1 MTNQEK
7 IDQLNNIIAT
17 STSQVAID
25 RAKKQLEALATQGQ
39 VKVLTNSLEPDV
51 QAVIDALNRVV
62 SGGGNASQSDIKRIV
77 LEELVKRKIT
87 EQDLGADVLAMIQ
100 SSRKVELTIR
110 TLTSQSST
118 TTDNAF
124 LERPL
129 IQRMLSD
136 MLALNNVYLYGGA
149 GTGKTFSAGGIAQIL
164 GWRLITLNCNQ
175 FTSPIDIIGGQTID
189 GYQEGKVSMAWSNI
203 IVDNNGLPEKV
214 DGVVLLLDE
223 LPKIDPNTAGLLNE
237 ALAKVKDYDK
247 NPVTNQKDIPPTI
260 LNGRNQTLVKGNLMV
275 IATGNVALNTVDP
288 DYEANFKQDLSLLDR
303 FIGSTYKVFIDYQ
316 YEFNNTMKGFAF
328 IWIFC
333 TKMREKIIELNATG
347 QAFVSIRLM
356 INMKQTYIVE
366 RQVKED
372 MANGKSTVVSSPKT
386 LEDSLNTFLD
396 LFKPSVKQSLISSL
410 PIDEFKRTIQDKNK
424 MPFNPQTP
432 DFDTS
437 TEIQE
442 AQGLINAYNAKQ
454 QQLGI

>member
-17 STSQVAID
+17 STSKVAID

-77 LEELVKRKIT
+77 LEELAKRKIT

-110 TLTSQSST
+110 TMTSQSSST
-118 TTDNAF
+118 TNNAF
-124 LERPL
+124 IERPL

-136 MLALNNVYLYGGA
+136 MLANNNVYLYGGA
-149 GTGKTFSAGGIAQIL
+149 GTGKTFSAGGIAKIL

-189 GYQEGKVSMAWSNI
+189 GYQEGKVSMAWSNVV
-203 IVDNNGLPEKV
+203 VDNNGLPEKV

-237 ALAKVKDYDK
+237 ALAKVKDYDE
-247 NPVTNQKDIPPTI
+247 NPVTKIADIPPTI
-260 LNGRNQTLVKGNLMV
+260 LNGRNQTLTKGNLMV

-356 INMKQTYIVE
+356 INMKATYIVE
-366 RQVKED
+366 RQIKED
-372 MANGKSTVVSSPKT
+372 MANGLSPVVTSPKT
-386 LEDSLNTFLD
+386 LEDALNTFLD
-396 LFKPSVKQSLISSL
+396 LFKPSVKQSLISTL
-410 PIDEFKRTIQDKNK
+410 PIDEFKRTIKEKNK
-424 MPFNPQTP
+424 MSFNAQTP

-437 TEIQE
+437 NEIQE
-442 AQGLINAYNAKQ
+442 AQGLINAFNSKQ

>member
-1 MTNQEK
+1 M
-7 IDQLNNIIAT
+7 A
-17 STSQVAID
+17 
-25 RAKKQLEALATQGQ
+25 
-39 VKVLTNSLEPDV
+39 
-51 QAVIDALNRVV
+51 
-62 SGGGNASQSDIKRIV
+62 
-77 LEELVKRKIT
+77 KRKIS

-118 TTDNAF
+118 TTNNAF
-124 LERPL
+124 LELPL

-136 MLALNNVYLYGGA
+136 MMAKNNVYLYGGA

-189 GYQEGKVSMAWSNI
+189 GYQEGKLSMAWSNI

-214 DGVVLLLDE
+214 EGVVLLLDE

-237 ALAKVKDYDK
+237 ALAKVKDYDE
-247 NPVTNQKDIPPTI
+247 NPVTKENDIPPTI
-260 LNGRNQTLVKGNLMV
+260 LNGRNQVLTKGNLMV
-275 IATGNVALNTVDP
+275 IATGNVSLNTVDP

-303 FIGSTYKVFIDYQ
+303 FIGSTYKVFINYQ
-316 YEFNNTMKGFAF
+316 YEFSNTMKGFAF

-356 INMKQTYIVE
+356 INMKATYIVE
-366 RQVKED
+366 
-372 MANGKSTVVSSPKT
+372 
-386 LEDSLNTFLD
+386 
-396 LFKPSVKQSLISSL
+396 
-410 PIDEFKRTIQDKNK
+410 
-424 MPFNPQTP
+424 
-432 DFDTS
+432 
-437 TEIQE
+437 
-442 AQGLINAYNAKQ
+442 
-454 QQLGI
+454 

>member
-1 MTNQEK
+1 MTNQET
-7 IDQLNNIIAT
+7 IDKLNNIIAT
-17 STSQVAID
+17 SKSQVAID

-77 LEELVKRKIT
+77 LEEMAKRKIS

-118 TTDNAF
+118 TTNNAF
-124 LERPL
+124 LELPL

-136 MLALNNVYLYGGA
+136 MMAKNNVYLYGGA

-189 GYQEGKVSMAWSNI
+189 GYQEGKLSMAWSNI

-214 DGVVLLLDE
+214 EGVVLLLDE

-237 ALAKVKDYDK
+237 ALAKVKDYDE
-247 NPVTNQKDIPPTI
+247 NPVTKENDIPPTI
-260 LNGRNQTLVKGNLMV
+260 LNGRNQVLTKGNLMV
-275 IATGNVALNTVDP
+275 IATGNVSLNTVDP

-303 FIGSTYKVFIDYQ
+303 FIGSTYKVFINYQ
-316 YEFNNTMKGFAF
+316 YEFSNTMKGFAF

-333 TKMREKIIELNATG
+333 TKMREKIIDLNATG

-356 INMKQTYIVE
+356 INMKATYIVE
-366 RQVKED
+366 RQIKED
-372 MANGKSTVVSSPKT
+372 MANGKSTVVSYPKT
-386 LEDSLNTFLD
+386 LEDTLNTFLD

-410 PIDEFKRTIQDKNK
+410 PIDEFKRTISDKNK
-424 MPFNPQTP
+424 MPFNYQTP

-437 TEIQE
+437 SEIQE
-442 AQGLINAYNAKQ
+442 AQGLINAYNARQK
-454 QQLGI
+454 QLGI

>member
-1 MTNQEK
+1 MTNQET
-7 IDQLNNIIAT
+7 IDKLNNIIAT
-17 STSQVAID
+17 SKSQVAID

-77 LEELVKRKIT
+77 LEEMAKRKIS

-118 TTDNAF
+118 TTNNAF
-124 LERPL
+124 LELPL

-136 MLALNNVYLYGGA
+136 MMAKNNVYLYGGA

-189 GYQEGKVSMAWSNI
+189 GYQEGKLSMAWSNI

-214 DGVVLLLDE
+214 EGVVLLLDE

-237 ALAKVKDYDK
+237 ALAKVKDYDE
-247 NPVTNQKDIPPTI
+247 NPVTKENDIPPTI
-260 LNGRNQTLVKGNLMV
+260 LNGRNQVLTKGNLMV
-275 IATGNVALNTVDP
+275 IATGNVSLNTVDP

-303 FIGSTYKVFIDYQ
+303 FIGSTYKVFINYQ
-316 YEFNNTMKGFAF
+316 YEFSNTMKGFAF

-356 INMKQTYIVE
+356 INMKATYIVE

-386 LEDSLNTFLD
+386 LEDTLNTFLD

-410 PIDEFKRTIQDKNK
+410 PIDEFKRTISDKNK
-424 MPFNPQTP
+424 MPFNYQTP

-437 TEIQE
+437 SEIQE
-442 AQGLINAYNAKQ
+442 AQGLINAYNARQK
-454 QQLGI
+454 QLGI

>member
-17 STSQVAID
+17 SKSQVAID

-77 LEELVKRKIT
+77 LEELAKRKIT

-100 SSRKVELTIR
+100 SSRKVELTIK
-110 TLTSQSST
+110 TMTSQSSST
-118 TTDNAF
+118 TNNAF
-124 LERPL
+124 IERPL

-136 MLALNNVYLYGGA
+136 MLANNNVYLYGGA
-149 GTGKTFSAGGIAQIL
+149 GTGKTFSAGGIAKIL

-189 GYQEGKVSMAWSNI
+189 GYQEGKVSMAWSNVV
-203 IVDNNGLPEKV
+203 VDNNGLPEKV

-237 ALAKVKDYDK
+237 ALAKVKDYDE
-247 NPVTNQKDIPPTI
+247 NPVTKIADIPPTI
-260 LNGRNQTLVKGNLMV
+260 LNGRNQTLTKGNLMV

-356 INMKQTYIVE
+356 INMKATYIVE
-366 RQVKED
+366 RQIKED
-372 MANGKSTVVSSPKT
+372 MANGLSPVVTSPKT

-396 LFKPSVKQSLISSL
+396 LFKPSVKESLISSL
-410 PIDEFKRTIQDKNK
+410 PIDEFKRTIKEKNK
-424 MPFNPQTP
+424 MPFNAQTP

-437 TEIQE
+437 KEIQE

>member
-1 MTNQEK
+1 MTNQET
-7 IDQLNNIIAT
+7 IDKLNNIIAT
-17 STSQVAID
+17 SKSQVAID

-77 LEELVKRKIT
+77 LEELAKRKIT

-124 LERPL
+124 LELPL

-189 GYQEGKVSMAWSNI
+189 GYQEGKLSMAWSNV

-247 NPVTNQKDIPPTI
+247 NPITNQKDIPPTI

-275 IATGNVALNTVDP
+275 IATGNVSLNTVDP

-303 FIGSTYKVFIDYQ
+303 FIGSTYKVFINYQ
-316 YEFNNTMKGFAF
+316 YEFSNTMKGFAF

-333 TKMREKIIELNATG
+333 TKMREKIIDLNATG

-356 INMKQTYIVE
+356 INMKATYIVE
-366 RQVKED
+366 RQIKED
-372 MANGKSTVVSSPKT
+372 MANGKSTVVSYPKT
-386 LEDSLNTFLD
+386 LEDTLNTFLD

-424 MPFNPQTP
+424 MPFNSQTP

>member
-1 MTNQEK
+1 MTNQET
-7 IDQLNNIIAT
+7 IDKLNNIIAT
-17 STSQVAID
+17 SKSQVAID

-77 LEELVKRKIT
+77 LEEMAKRKIS

-118 TTDNAF
+118 TTNNAF
-124 LERPL
+124 LELPL

-136 MLALNNVYLYGGA
+136 MMAKNNVYLYGGA

-189 GYQEGKVSMAWSNI
+189 GYQEGKLSMAWSNI

-214 DGVVLLLDE
+214 EGVVLLLDE

-237 ALAKVKDYDK
+237 ALAKVKDYDE
-247 NPVTNQKDIPPTI
+247 NPVTKENDIPPTI
-260 LNGRNQTLVKGNLMV
+260 LNGRNQVLTKGNLMV
-275 IATGNVALNTVDP
+275 IATGNVSLNTVDP

-303 FIGSTYKVFIDYQ
+303 FIGSTYKVFINYQ
-316 YEFNNTMKGFAF
+316 YEFSKTMKGFAF

-356 INMKQTYIVE
+356 INMKATYIVE

-386 LEDSLNTFLD
+386 LEDTLNTFLD

-410 PIDEFKRTIQDKNK
+410 PIDEFKRTISDKNK
-424 MPFNPQTP
+424 MPFNYQTP

-437 TEIQE
+437 SEIQE
-442 AQGLINAYNAKQ
+442 AQGLINAYNARQK
-454 QQLGI
+454 QLGI

>member
-77 LEELVKRKIT
+77 LEELAKRKIT

-129 IQRMLSD
+129 IQKMLSD

-260 LNGRNQTLVKGNLMV
+260 LNGRNQTLIKGNLMV

-333 TKMREKIIELNATG
+333 TNMREKIIELNATG

-396 LFKPSVKQSLISSL
+396 LFKPSVKLSLISSL

-424 MPFNPQTP
+424 MPFNSQTP
-432 DFDTS
+432 DFDNS

>member
-77 LEELVKRKIT
+77 LEELAKRKIT

-110 TLTSQSST
+110 TLSSQSSST
-118 TTDNAF
+118 TNNAF
-124 LERPL
+124 VQRPL

-136 MLALNNVYLYGGA
+136 MLAMNNVYLYGGA
-149 GTGKTFSAGGIAQIL
+149 GTGKTFSAGGIAKLL

-189 GYQEGKVSMAWSNI
+189 GYQEGKISMAWSNTV
-203 IVDNNGLPEKV
+203 VDNNGLPEKV
-214 DGVVLLLDE
+214 EGVVLLLDE

-237 ALAKVKDYDK
+237 ALAKVKDYDE
-247 NPVTNQKDIPPTI
+247 NPVTNISDIPPTI
-260 LNGRNQTLVKGNLMV
+260 LNGRNQILTKGNLMI

-356 INMKQTYIVE
+356 INMKATYIVE
-366 RQVKED
+366 RQIKQD
-372 MANGKSTVVSSPKT
+372 MANGIATLVDAPKT

-424 MPFNPQTP
+424 MPFNSTTP
-432 DFDTS
+432 DFDTPS
-437 TEIQE
+437 EIQE
-442 AQGLINAYNAKQ
+442 AQGLINAYNSRQ

>member
-1 MTNQEK
+1 MTNQET
-7 IDQLNNIIAT
+7 IDKLNNIIAT
-17 STSQVAID
+17 SKSQVAID

-77 LEELVKRKIT
+77 LEEMAKRKIS

-124 LERPL
+124 LELPL

-189 GYQEGKVSMAWSNI
+189 GYQEGKLSMAWSNI

-247 NPVTNQKDIPPTI
+247 NPITGIKDIPPTI

-275 IATGNVALNTVDP
+275 IATGNVSLNTVDP

-303 FIGSTYKVFIDYQ
+303 FIGSTYKVFINYQ
-316 YEFNNTMKGFAF
+316 YEFSNTMKGFAF

-356 INMKQTYIVE
+356 INMKATYIVE

-386 LEDSLNTFLD
+386 LEDTLNTFLD

-410 PIDEFKRTIQDKNK
+410 PIDEFKRTIKDKNK
-424 MPFNPQTP
+424 MPFNSQTP

-437 TEIQE
+437 SEMQE
-442 AQGLINAYNAKQ
+442 AQGLINAYNARQ